1 MARKDIKAFDFTSEQ
16 SRTAAAENG
25 RKGGIASGQARRQ
38 KKTLSELAK
47 MIAENPAPAAAKKKL
62 AKMGIS
68 DEDANNNACIAAAV
82 YDKAIKGN
90 MQAVD
95 KWEELTAASK
105 NDDEKYYLPGRV
117 LGKAFVD
124 INRQIKPNIEYVFE
138 GGRGG
143 LKSSFVA
150 FKIVEL
156 IKNNPQMH
164 ACITRQVA
172 GTLKDSVYANM
183 KWAINELGLMEEF
196 ECKVS
201 PLEIKYI
208 KTGQT
213 IYFRGLDD
221 ETKLKSIKPEFG
233 YIGIL
238 WKEEKDQM
246 KGDAQERSVNQSV
259 LRGGDESYDFS
270 SYNPPKSKSNWVNR
284 IKLIP
289 NPKRV
294 IHHSSYL
301 EAPAEWLGQKFIDDA
316 AHLKEINPEA
326 YEHEYLGVPNGDGGN
341 VFEYLEIRDITDEEI
356 SHMDRIFA
364 GVDYGWYPDQFCYL
378 RTYYDS
384 AREKIYLIDE
394 LYVNKW
400 SNSKTADWIKK
411 KGYDDYTMI
420 CDSAEPK
427 SVNDFRDAGLPAR
440 GAIKGPGSIEYGFKF
455 LQTKTL
461 VIDPKR
467 TPNAYKEITEYEYD
481 RDKEGNPY
489 AELSA
494 QDKANKGKQ
503 YEKEQRQRTYER
515 RIRKTKREV
524 FGLQTGVDN
533 APNEKAKFALQQDLD
548 RKSYLLQKQNAA
560 YKDYCKQND
569 LRELQDRLMIA
580 KWNRQNAAK
589 ARGAAKRY
597 KTAKGI
603 D

>member
-1 MARKDIKAFDFTSEQ
+1 MANEKNLKPFSKSKREESVK
-16 SRTAAAENG
+16 NG
-25 RKGGIASGQARRQ
+25 QKGGIASGQSRRQ

-47 MIAENPAPAAAKKKL
+47 MIAENPAPTAAKKKL
-62 AKMGIS
+62 TKMGIS
-68 DEDANNNACIAAAV
+68 DEDANNNACIVAAV

-95 KWEELTAASK
+95 KWEQLVAVSKSDESKYELPA
-105 NDDEKYYLPGRV
+105 RV

-284 IKLIP
+284 IKLVP
-289 NPKRV
+289 NLKRV

-356 SHMDRIFA
+356 SRMDRIFA
-364 GVDYGWYPDQFCYL
+364 GVDYGWYPDAFCYL

-481 RDKEGNPY
+481 RDKEGNVISGYPDGNDHAISALRY
-489 AELSA
+489 AYEPLFNRRGNSA
-494 QDKANKGKQ
+494 
-503 YEKEQRQRTYER
+503 
-515 RIRKTKREV
+515 
-524 FGLQTGVDN
+524 
-533 APNEKAKFALQQDLD
+533 
-548 RKSYLLQKQNAA
+548 
-560 YKDYCKQND
+560 
-569 LRELQDRLMIA
+569 
-580 KWNRQNAAK
+580 
-589 ARGAAKRY
+589 
-597 KTAKGI
+597 
-603 D
+603 

>member
-1 MARKDIKAFDFTSEQ
+1 MANEENLKPFTSNQ
-16 SRTAAAENG
+16 SHEEAVRNG
-25 RKGGIASGQARRQ
+25 QKGGIASGYSRRQ
-38 KKTLSELAK
+38 KKALSDYVK
-47 MIAENPAPAAAKKKL
+47 IIAESPASSTAKKKL
-62 AKMGIS
+62 AKMGIA
-68 DEDANNNACIAAAV
+68 DEDANNMAVVATSLYKKAA
-82 YDKAIKGN
+82 DGNIQAIE
-90 MQAVD
+90 
-95 KWEELTAASK
+95 KWEQLTAASK
-105 NDDEKYYLPGRV
+105 DDDEKYELPARV

-356 SHMDRIFA
+356 SRMDRIFA
-364 GVDYGWYPDQFCYL
+364 GVDYGWYPDAFCYL

-455 LQTKTL
+455 LQTKTI

-481 RDKEGNPY
+481 RDKDGNVISGYPDGNDHAISALRY
-489 AELSA
+489 AYEPLFNRRGYSA
-494 QDKANKGKQ
+494 
-503 YEKEQRQRTYER
+503 
-515 RIRKTKREV
+515 
-524 FGLQTGVDN
+524 
-533 APNEKAKFALQQDLD
+533 
-548 RKSYLLQKQNAA
+548 
-560 YKDYCKQND
+560 
-569 LRELQDRLMIA
+569 
-580 KWNRQNAAK
+580 
-589 ARGAAKRY
+589 
-597 KTAKGI
+597 
-603 D
+603 

>member
-1 MARKDIKAFDFTSEQ
+1 MANDQNLNNGVTTQFRAGEEQ
-16 SRTAAAENG
+16 ARIAK
-25 RKGGIASGQARRQ
+25 KGGIASGQARRR

-47 MIAENPAPAAAKKKL
+47 MIAENPAPTAAKKEL
-62 AKMGIS
+62 AKMGIA
-68 DEDANNNACIAAAV
+68 DEDANNMAVVATSLYKKAA
-82 YDKAIKGN
+82 DGNIQAIE
-90 MQAVD
+90 
-95 KWEELTAASK
+95 KWEQLTAVSK
-105 NDDEKYYLPGRV
+105 DDDEKYELPARV

-284 IKLIP
+284 IKLVP

-356 SHMDRIFA
+356 SRMDRIFA
-364 GVDYGWYPDQFCYL
+364 GVDFGWYPDQFCYL
-378 RTYYDS
+378 RTYCDS

-481 RDKEGNPY
+481 RDKEGNVISGYPDGNDHAISALRY
-489 AELSA
+489 AYEPLFNRRGYSA
-494 QDKANKGKQ
+494 
-503 YEKEQRQRTYER
+503 
-515 RIRKTKREV
+515 
-524 FGLQTGVDN
+524 
-533 APNEKAKFALQQDLD
+533 
-548 RKSYLLQKQNAA
+548 
-560 YKDYCKQND
+560 
-569 LRELQDRLMIA
+569 
-580 KWNRQNAAK
+580 
-589 ARGAAKRY
+589 
-597 KTAKGI
+597 
-603 D
+603 

>member
-1 MARKDIKAFDFTSEQ
+1 MANEKNLIPNSE
-16 SRTAAAENG
+16 RTPSEL
-25 RKGGIASGQARRQ
+25 REITKKGGIKSGEVRRQ

-47 MIAENPAPAAAKKKL
+47 MIAENPAPTTAKKKL
-62 AKMGIS
+62 TKMGIS
-68 DEDANNNACIAAAV
+68 DEDANNNACIVAAV
-82 YDKAIKGN
+82 YNKAIKGN

-95 KWEELTAASK
+95 KWEQLVAVSKSDESKYELPA
-105 NDDEKYYLPGRV
+105 RV

-284 IKLIP
+284 IKLMP

-364 GVDYGWYPDQFCYL
+364 GVDYGWYPDAFCYL

-455 LQTKTL
+455 LQTKTI

-481 RDKEGNPY
+481 RDKEGNVISGYPDGDDHAISALRY
-489 AELSA
+489 AYEPLFNRRGYSA
-494 QDKANKGKQ
+494 
-503 YEKEQRQRTYER
+503 
-515 RIRKTKREV
+515 
-524 FGLQTGVDN
+524 
-533 APNEKAKFALQQDLD
+533 
-548 RKSYLLQKQNAA
+548 
-560 YKDYCKQND
+560 
-569 LRELQDRLMIA
+569 
-580 KWNRQNAAK
+580 
-589 ARGAAKRY
+589 
-597 KTAKGI
+597 
-603 D
+603 

>member
-1 MARKDIKAFDFTSEQ
+1 MANEKNLIPNSE
-16 SRTAAAENG
+16 RTPSEL
-25 RKGGIASGQARRQ
+25 REITKKGGIKSGEVRRQ
-38 KKTLSELAK
+38 KKSLSELAK
-47 MIAENPAPAAAKKKL
+47 MIAENPAPTTAKKKL

-68 DEDANNNACIAAAV
+68 DEDANNNACIVAAV

-95 KWEELTAASK
+95 KWEQLVAVSKSDESKYELPA
-105 NDDEKYYLPGRV
+105 RV

-284 IKLIP
+284 IKLMP

-364 GVDYGWYPDQFCYL
+364 GVDYGWYPDAFCYL

-455 LQTKTL
+455 LQTKTI

-481 RDKEGNPY
+481 RDKEGNVISGYPDGNDHAISALRY
-489 AELSA
+489 AYEPLFNRRGYSA
-494 QDKANKGKQ
+494 
-503 YEKEQRQRTYER
+503 
-515 RIRKTKREV
+515 
-524 FGLQTGVDN
+524 
-533 APNEKAKFALQQDLD
+533 
-548 RKSYLLQKQNAA
+548 
-560 YKDYCKQND
+560 
-569 LRELQDRLMIA
+569 
-580 KWNRQNAAK
+580 
-589 ARGAAKRY
+589 
-597 KTAKGI
+597 
-603 D
+603 

>member
-1 MARKDIKAFDFTSEQ
+1 MANEENLKPFTSNQ
-16 SRTAAAENG
+16 SREEAVKNG
-25 RKGGIASGQARRQ
+25 QKGGVASGHSRRQ

-47 MIAENPAPAAAKKKL
+47 MIAENPAPTAAKKKL
-62 AKMGIS
+62 TKMGIS
-68 DEDANNNACIAAAV
+68 DEDANNNACIVAAV

-95 KWEELTAASK
+95 KWEQLVAVSKSDESKYELPA
-105 NDDEKYYLPGRV
+105 RV

-356 SHMDRIFA
+356 SRMDRIFA
-364 GVDYGWYPDQFCYL
+364 GVDYGWYPDAFCYL

-400 SNSKTADWIKK
+400 SNSKTAGWIKK

-455 LQTKTL
+455 LQTKTI

-481 RDKEGNPY
+481 RDKEGNVISGYPDGNDHAISALRY
-489 AELSA
+489 AYEPLFNRRGYSA
-494 QDKANKGKQ
+494 
-503 YEKEQRQRTYER
+503 
-515 RIRKTKREV
+515 
-524 FGLQTGVDN
+524 
-533 APNEKAKFALQQDLD
+533 
-548 RKSYLLQKQNAA
+548 
-560 YKDYCKQND
+560 
-569 LRELQDRLMIA
+569 
-580 KWNRQNAAK
+580 
-589 ARGAAKRY
+589 
-597 KTAKGI
+597 
-603 D
+603 

>member
-1 MARKDIKAFDFTSEQ
+1 MANEENLKPFKPGRSSVE
-16 SRTAAAENG
+16 AAKNG
-25 RKGGIASGQARRQ
+25 RKGGIASGQSRRQ

-47 MIAENPAPAAAKKKL
+47 MIAENPAPTAAKKKL
-62 AKMGIS
+62 TKMGIS
-68 DEDANNNACIAAAV
+68 DEDANNNACIVAAV
-82 YDKAIKGN
+82 YNKAIKGN

-95 KWEELTAASK
+95 KWEQLVAVSKSDESKYELPA
-105 NDDEKYYLPGRV
+105 RV

-150 FKIVEL
+150 FKIIEL

-284 IKLIP
+284 IKLMP

-364 GVDYGWYPDQFCYL
+364 GVDYGWYPDAFCYL

-461 VIDPKR
+461 VIDPRR

-481 RDKEGNPY
+481 RDKEGNVISGYPDGNDHAISALRY
-489 AELSA
+489 AYEPLFNRRGYSA
-494 QDKANKGKQ
+494 
-503 YEKEQRQRTYER
+503 
-515 RIRKTKREV
+515 
-524 FGLQTGVDN
+524 
-533 APNEKAKFALQQDLD
+533 
-548 RKSYLLQKQNAA
+548 
-560 YKDYCKQND
+560 
-569 LRELQDRLMIA
+569 
-580 KWNRQNAAK
+580 
-589 ARGAAKRY
+589 
-597 KTAKGI
+597 
-603 D
+603 

>member
-1 MARKDIKAFDFTSEQ
+1 MANEENLKPFTSNQ
-16 SRTAAAENG
+16 SREEAVRNG
-25 RKGGIASGQARRQ
+25 QKGGIASGYSRRQ
-38 KKTLSELAK
+38 KKALSDYVK
-47 MIAENPAPAAAKKKL
+47 IIAESPASSTAKKKL
-62 AKMGIS
+62 AKMGIA
-68 DEDANNNACIAAAV
+68 DEDANNMAVVATSLYKKAA
-82 YDKAIKGN
+82 DGNIQAIE
-90 MQAVD
+90 
-95 KWEELTAASK
+95 KWEQLTAASK
-105 NDDEKYYLPGRV
+105 DDDEKYELPARV

-356 SHMDRIFA
+356 SRMDRIFA
-364 GVDYGWYPDQFCYL
+364 GVDYGWYPDAFCYL

-481 RDKEGNPY
+481 RDKEGNVISGYPDGNDHAISALRY
-489 AELSA
+489 AYEPLFNRRGYSA
-494 QDKANKGKQ
+494 
-503 YEKEQRQRTYER
+503 
-515 RIRKTKREV
+515 
-524 FGLQTGVDN
+524 
-533 APNEKAKFALQQDLD
+533 
-548 RKSYLLQKQNAA
+548 
-560 YKDYCKQND
+560 
-569 LRELQDRLMIA
+569 
-580 KWNRQNAAK
+580 
-589 ARGAAKRY
+589 
-597 KTAKGI
+597 
-603 D
+603 

>member
-1 MARKDIKAFDFTSEQ
+1 MANDQNLNNGVTTQFRTGEEQ
-16 SRTAAAENG
+16 ARIAK
-25 RKGGIASGQARRQ
+25 KGGIASGQARRR

-47 MIAENPAPAAAKKKL
+47 MIAENPAPTAAKKKL
-62 AKMGIS
+62 TKMGIS
-68 DEDANNNACIAAAV
+68 DEDANNNACIVAAV

-95 KWEELTAASK
+95 KWEQLVAVSKSDESKYELPA
-105 NDDEKYYLPGRV
+105 RV

-284 IKLIP
+284 IKLVP

-455 LQTKTL
+455 LQTKTI

-481 RDKEGNPY
+481 RDKEGNVISGYPDGNDHAISALRY
-489 AELSA
+489 AYEPLFNRRGYSA
-494 QDKANKGKQ
+494 
-503 YEKEQRQRTYER
+503 
-515 RIRKTKREV
+515 
-524 FGLQTGVDN
+524 
-533 APNEKAKFALQQDLD
+533 
-548 RKSYLLQKQNAA
+548 
-560 YKDYCKQND
+560 
-569 LRELQDRLMIA
+569 
-580 KWNRQNAAK
+580 
-589 ARGAAKRY
+589 
-597 KTAKGI
+597 
-603 D
+603 

>member
-1 MARKDIKAFDFTSEQ
+1 MANDQNLNNRAATQFRAGEEQ
-16 SRTAAAENG
+16 VRIAK
-25 RKGGIASGQARRQ
+25 KGGIASGQARRQ

-47 MIAENPAPAAAKKKL
+47 MIAENPAPTTAKKKL
-62 AKMGIS
+62 TKMGIS
-68 DEDANNNACIAAAV
+68 DEDANNNACIVAAV

-95 KWEELTAASK
+95 KWEQLVAVSKSDESKYELPA
-105 NDDEKYYLPGRV
+105 RV

-284 IKLIP
+284 IKLMP

-356 SHMDRIFA
+356 SRMDKIFQ
-364 GVDYGWYPDQFCYL
+364 GCDWGFFPDPYAFIRL
-378 RTYYDS
+378 YYNHNT
-384 AREKIYLIDE
+384 EKIYLIDE
-394 LYVNKW
+394 IYENKW
-400 SNSKTADWIKK
+400 SNRKSADEILKRK
-411 KGYDDYTMI
+411 YDDYTI
-420 CDSAEPK
+420 TCDSAEPK
-427 SVNDFRDAGLPAR
+427 SINDYRDFGLPAR
-440 GAIKGPGSIEYGFKF
+440 GAIKGPGSVEYSMKW
-455 LQTKTL
+455 LQTRTI

-467 TPNAYKEITEYEYD
+467 TPNAYKEFSEYEYE
-481 RDKEGNPY
+481 RDKDGNVISGYPDENNHLVDACRY
-489 AELSA
+489 ATESLW
-494 QDKANKGKQ
+494 
-503 YEKEQRQRTYER
+503 R
-515 RIRKTKREV
+515 RR
-524 FGLQTGVDN
+524 GNN
-533 APNEKAKFALQQDLD
+533 A
-548 RKSYLLQKQNAA
+548 
-560 YKDYCKQND
+560 
-569 LRELQDRLMIA
+569 
-580 KWNRQNAAK
+580 
-589 ARGAAKRY
+589 
-597 KTAKGI
+597 
-603 D
+603 

>member
-1 MARKDIKAFDFTSEQ
+1 MANEENLKPFKPGRSSEE
-16 SRTAAAENG
+16 AVKNG
-25 RKGGIASGQARRQ
+25 QKGGIASGQSRRQ

-47 MIAENPAPAAAKKKL
+47 MIAENPAPTTAKKKL
-62 AKMGIS
+62 TKMGIS
-68 DEDANNNACIAAAV
+68 DEDANNNACIVAAV

-95 KWEELTAASK
+95 KWEQLVAVSKSDESKYELPA
-105 NDDEKYYLPGRV
+105 RV

-284 IKLIP
+284 IKLVP

-364 GVDYGWYPDQFCYL
+364 GVDYGWYPDAFCYL

-455 LQTKTL
+455 LQTKTI

-481 RDKEGNPY
+481 RDKEGNVISGYPDGDDHAISALRY
-489 AELSA
+489 AYEPLFNRRGYSA
-494 QDKANKGKQ
+494 
-503 YEKEQRQRTYER
+503 
-515 RIRKTKREV
+515 
-524 FGLQTGVDN
+524 
-533 APNEKAKFALQQDLD
+533 
-548 RKSYLLQKQNAA
+548 
-560 YKDYCKQND
+560 
-569 LRELQDRLMIA
+569 
-580 KWNRQNAAK
+580 
-589 ARGAAKRY
+589 
-597 KTAKGI
+597 
-603 D
+603 

>member
-1 MARKDIKAFDFTSEQ
+1 MANEENLKPFKPGRSSEE
-16 SRTAAAENG
+16 AAKNG
-25 RKGGIASGQARRQ
+25 RKGGIASGQSRRQ

-47 MIAENPAPAAAKKKL
+47 MIAENPAPNAAKKKL
-62 AKMGIS
+62 TKMGIS
-68 DEDANNNACIAAAV
+68 DEDANNNACIVAAV

-90 MQAVD
+90 MRAVD
-95 KWEELTAASK
+95 KWEQLVAVSKSDESKYELPA
-105 NDDEKYYLPGRV
+105 RV
-117 LGKAFVD
+117 IGKAFVD

-356 SHMDRIFA
+356 SRMDRIFA
-364 GVDYGWYPDQFCYL
+364 GVDYGWYPDAFCYL

-400 SNSKTADWIKK
+400 SNAKTADWIKK

-481 RDKEGNPY
+481 RDKEGNVISGYPDGNDHAISALRY
-489 AELSA
+489 AYEPLFNRRGHSA
-494 QDKANKGKQ
+494 
-503 YEKEQRQRTYER
+503 
-515 RIRKTKREV
+515 
-524 FGLQTGVDN
+524 
-533 APNEKAKFALQQDLD
+533 
-548 RKSYLLQKQNAA
+548 
-560 YKDYCKQND
+560 
-569 LRELQDRLMIA
+569 
-580 KWNRQNAAK
+580 
-589 ARGAAKRY
+589 
-597 KTAKGI
+597 
-603 D
+603 

>member
-1 MARKDIKAFDFTSEQ
+1 MANEKNLIPNSE
-16 SRTAAAENG
+16 RTPSELREIAK
-25 RKGGIASGQARRQ
+25 KGGIKSGEVRRQ

-47 MIAENPAPAAAKKKL
+47 MIAENPAPTAAKKKL
-62 AKMGIS
+62 TKMGIS
-68 DEDANNNACIAAAV
+68 DEDANNNACIVAAV

-95 KWEELTAASK
+95 KWEQLVAVSKSDESKYELPA
-105 NDDEKYYLPGRV
+105 RV

-150 FKIVEL
+150 FKIIEL

-201 PLEIKYI
+201 SLEIKYI

-284 IKLIP
+284 IKLMP

-364 GVDYGWYPDQFCYL
+364 GVDYGWYPDAFCYL

-455 LQTKTL
+455 LQTKTI

-481 RDKEGNPY
+481 RDKEGNVISGYPDGDDHAISALRY
-489 AELSA
+489 AYEPLFNRRGYSA
-494 QDKANKGKQ
+494 
-503 YEKEQRQRTYER
+503 
-515 RIRKTKREV
+515 
-524 FGLQTGVDN
+524 
-533 APNEKAKFALQQDLD
+533 
-548 RKSYLLQKQNAA
+548 
-560 YKDYCKQND
+560 
-569 LRELQDRLMIA
+569 
-580 KWNRQNAAK
+580 
-589 ARGAAKRY
+589 
-597 KTAKGI
+597 
-603 D
+603 

>member
-1 MARKDIKAFDFTSEQ
+1 MANEKNLIPNSE
-16 SRTAAAENG
+16 RTPSEL
-25 RKGGIASGQARRQ
+25 REITKKGGIKSGEVRRQ
-38 KKTLSELAK
+38 KKSLSELAK
-47 MIAENPAPAAAKKKL
+47 MIAENPAPTAAKKKL
-62 AKMGIS
+62 TKMGIS
-68 DEDANNNACIAAAV
+68 DEDANNNACIVAAV

-95 KWEELTAASK
+95 KWEQLVAVSKSDESKYELPA
-105 NDDEKYYLPGRV
+105 RV

-124 INRQIKPNIEYVFE
+124 INRKIKPNIEYVFE

-284 IKLIP
+284 IKLVP

-356 SHMDRIFA
+356 SRMDRIFA
-364 GVDYGWYPDQFCYL
+364 GVDFGWYPDAFCYL

-455 LQTKTL
+455 LQTKTI

-481 RDKEGNPY
+481 RDKEGNVISGYPDGNDHAISALRY
-489 AELSA
+489 AYEPLFNRRGYSA
-494 QDKANKGKQ
+494 
-503 YEKEQRQRTYER
+503 
-515 RIRKTKREV
+515 
-524 FGLQTGVDN
+524 
-533 APNEKAKFALQQDLD
+533 
-548 RKSYLLQKQNAA
+548 
-560 YKDYCKQND
+560 
-569 LRELQDRLMIA
+569 
-580 KWNRQNAAK
+580 
-589 ARGAAKRY
+589 
-597 KTAKGI
+597 
-603 D
+603 

>member
-1 MARKDIKAFDFTSEQ
+1 
-16 SRTAAAENG
+16 
-25 RKGGIASGQARRQ
+25 
-38 KKTLSELAK
+38 
-47 MIAENPAPAAAKKKL
+47 MIAENPAPTAAKKKL
-62 AKMGIS
+62 TKMGIS
-68 DEDANNNACIAAAV
+68 DEDANNNACIVAAV

-95 KWEELTAASK
+95 KWEQLVAVSKSDESKYELPA
-105 NDDEKYYLPGRV
+105 RV

-284 IKLIP
+284 IKLVP

-341 VFEYLEIRDITDEEI
+341 VFEYLEIRDIADEEI
-356 SHMDRIFA
+356 SRMDRIFA
-364 GVDYGWYPDQFCYL
+364 GVDYGWYPDAFCYL

-455 LQTKTL
+455 LQTKTI

-481 RDKEGNPY
+481 RDKEGNVISGYPDGNDHAISALRY
-489 AELSA
+489 AYEPLFNRRGYSA
-494 QDKANKGKQ
+494 
-503 YEKEQRQRTYER
+503 
-515 RIRKTKREV
+515 
-524 FGLQTGVDN
+524 
-533 APNEKAKFALQQDLD
+533 
-548 RKSYLLQKQNAA
+548 
-560 YKDYCKQND
+560 
-569 LRELQDRLMIA
+569 
-580 KWNRQNAAK
+580 
-589 ARGAAKRY
+589 
-597 KTAKGI
+597 
-603 D
+603 

>member
-1 MARKDIKAFDFTSEQ
+1 MANEENLKPFKPGRSSEE
-16 SRTAAAENG
+16 AAKNG
-25 RKGGIASGQARRQ
+25 QKGGIASGQSRRQ

-47 MIAENPAPAAAKKKL
+47 MIAENPAPTAAKKKL
-62 AKMGIS
+62 TKMGIS
-68 DEDANNNACIAAAV
+68 DEDANNNACIVAAV

-95 KWEELTAASK
+95 KWEQLVAVSKSDESKYELPA
-105 NDDEKYYLPGRV
+105 RV

-284 IKLIP
+284 IKLVP

-316 AHLKEINPEA
+316 VHLKEINPEA

-356 SHMDRIFA
+356 SRMDRIFA

-455 LQTKTL
+455 LQTKTI

-481 RDKEGNPY
+481 RDKEGNVISGYPDGNDHAISALRY
-489 AELSA
+489 AYEPLFNRRGYSA
-494 QDKANKGKQ
+494 
-503 YEKEQRQRTYER
+503 
-515 RIRKTKREV
+515 
-524 FGLQTGVDN
+524 
-533 APNEKAKFALQQDLD
+533 
-548 RKSYLLQKQNAA
+548 
-560 YKDYCKQND
+560 
-569 LRELQDRLMIA
+569 
-580 KWNRQNAAK
+580 
-589 ARGAAKRY
+589 
-597 KTAKGI
+597 
-603 D
+603 